1 MRKKSYAASNV
12 VVPMVCCCLLQKTQ
26 VVWFLECLPTSHASE
41 PKQSRMH
48 VSKRVSG
55 KHASGQTRSHA
66 CGRNLIGRPYPPNH
80 GHGAQCDNHAA
91 SIDVGLIFTYL
102 GDTRVPPL
110 GRVTTCGH
118 VHNGNTS
125 VVHRSFDN
133 CPTVMPS
140 GTVQSRRKPRDAL
153 ACSACYL
160 EKGWLGKDPV
170 I

>member
-1 MRKKSYAASNV
+1 MQLAMWWCPWCAAVSCKRPKWCGFWNV
-12 VVPMVCCCLLQKTQ
+12 YRQATRASQSKA
-26 VVWFLECLPTSHASE
+26 ECMS
-41 PKQSRMH
+41 QSVLAENMHPVRQEAMH
-48 VSKRVSG
+48 VDATSSVG
-55 KHASGQTRSHA
+55 HIHQTTDM
-66 CGRNLIGRPYPPNH
+66 
-80 GHGAQCDNHAA
+80 AQCDNHAA
-91 SIDVGLIFTYL
+91 SLDVGLIFTYL
-102 GDTRVPPL
+102 GGTRVSPL
-110 GRVTTCGH
+110 GRVTTCGY

-125 VVHRSFDN
+125 VVHRSFGN